1 MAAAVD
7 ATTAA
12 LVLSG
17 RKVEDLGAFVELG
30 VARTRVL
37 NSSPEEAA
45 QFVDMISTGFTD
57 PEVCVRVS
65 VLGRVLWL
73 SVLVGRESHMT
84 HGLACARITISLRAA
99 ECRCSPL
106 FFVGD
111 GCVIVDHGGVSICGR
126 QMERYI
132 YVIAISRPSARSS
145 GGMVPRLVDT
155 HT

>member
-57 PEVCVRVS
+57 PEVCVS
-65 VLGRVLWL
+65 V
-73 SVLVGRESHMT
+73 
-84 HGLACARITISLRAA
+84 CAKT
-99 ECRCSPL
+99 C
-106 FFVGD
+106 F
-111 GCVIVDHGGVSICGR
+111 CG
-126 QMERYI
+126 
-132 YVIAISRPSARSS
+132 
-145 GGMVPRLVDT
+145 
-155 HT
+155 